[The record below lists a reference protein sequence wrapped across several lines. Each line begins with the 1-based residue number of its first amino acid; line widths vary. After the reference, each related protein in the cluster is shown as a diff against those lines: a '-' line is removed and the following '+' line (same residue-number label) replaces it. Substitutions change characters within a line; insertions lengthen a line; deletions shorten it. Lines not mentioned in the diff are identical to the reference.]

1 MSSEHYNVMESR
13 KKLLAEVRRTINF
26 MGIIINEGDQLE
38 VWQNLREPPE
48 VLTFI
53 GFHPFIFMWCFMD
66 DNGDYIFMPQK
77 HIKRIKVF
85 TQIEKIKKGGESG
98 GDNTAGE
105 QKDSVV

>member
-1 MSSEHYNVMESR
+1 MSEFNEKYNVMESR

-53 GFHPFIFMWCFMD
+53 GFHPYIFMWCFMD
-66 DNGDYIFMPQK
+66 NNKDYIFIPQK

-85 TQIEKIKKGGESG
+85 TNIKEISKGDEGGQDNSESK
-98 GDNTAGE
+98 
-105 QKDSVV
+105 Q